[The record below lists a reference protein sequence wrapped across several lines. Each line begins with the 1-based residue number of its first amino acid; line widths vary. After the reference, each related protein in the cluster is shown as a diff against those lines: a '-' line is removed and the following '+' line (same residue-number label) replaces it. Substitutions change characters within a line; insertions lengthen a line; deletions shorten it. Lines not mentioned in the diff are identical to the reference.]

1 MHQTTCIYDT
11 ESASGPPGAL
21 FSFVQKNVQP
31 TARDR
36 PPSASSFRQDARFDN
51 LSPWSAEQDL
61 LFQYYKS
68 YRPPSVS
75 AAIHSRLA
83 ESFPR
88 RVNRA
93 PQDCAS
99 FDLSGP
105 LTKETTPH
113 PPPSRH
119 PFLRPRCSREAAT
132 TPPPK
137 KRTRRRIDI
146 DIDTNRPGTLKLRH
160 QAQHIL
166 TLGTRHLPLS
176 LRAPPEL
183 ICDIARQLQPLSRDS
198 KSKPRRPRGTPTCT
212 PTHTDKAARS
222 DTTICARTAS
232 DTVMAEQATHNV
244 VNTESSSGS
253 PLVDEHNAHNQ
264 STSATT
270 GTANTSTTTTH
281 SSRSDLLAPTK
292 SANDHATPLAQAGS
306 GAALDAAEPSAGDAA
321 NRVAHALGEKPGPAH
336 GDLANGVHDEGD
348 SHADDR
354 STADISV
361 EMSANS
367 DTDNS
372 RADAA
377 EKERSH
383 HARTNSV
390 KKPTAFSKVTAT
402 KSFMS
407 KIAPTAPTAPK
418 VGEKRKDATVLCA
431 TPRANELL
439 ASSPAS
445 ASLLSS
451 KPSPFWSFW
460 VAKTGKS
467 MLKPRVAGDGAGGPD
482 ASKVWNKNRPVQ
494 PAPPRQFT
502 DEELKQQYGIHL
514 ATRLQSDENG
524 KDSKWADI
532 DDDEEDWAPETV
544 VWMDGTKSSL
554 TASDP
559 PPPPAQA
566 QKEQKPAPQQLL
578 QKPADSAKP
587 MLTMKRSERS
597 GQPMQIL
604 KPGVAAAQ
612 AKQNGPSAAP
622 SPGPEKKSLTAKS
635 PAPAPPAKSPWA
647 AVPKPDAVSPI
658 NIPVQQP
665 PPRQPLPSQDARA
678 SEPMQTPPAR
688 EIAADTFDRSW
699 REGEVGQRELFN
711 SSNGRYEPAPERRGS
726 MREPASRKLA
736 VLQRPTQP
744 GLSPAEPSAAFQS
757 RTSAQMEGSWGRR
770 RGSSVSQGS
779 LPPNRRMSMNSR
791 TELAGTPEI
800 PQNDARSPTAA
811 RIEPVRP
818 SFAQQSAW
826 DQQMPARP
834 ADNQVSPAI
843 EDQTPGEDPVKAQER
858 IMREK
863 RELAKKRRQEEE
875 AAEEEAKRERLKAKL
890 AALENAGKSK
900 KERDAEAAAAAA
912 AASSSKE
919 AATAE
924 KPAQP
929 ASSVAPSQPQPAKP
943 AAASAAT
950 APALEPQSMPSPP
963 EQPLPARAD
972 KLPSPLPPKPQPAS
986 VPDRHLPS
994 SEQQPKQAPIGTR
1007 PYQAGPAPYQA
1018 SSSSYSSPGERKP
1031 QPFGRSPLANNDKFS
1046 PWPTSG
1052 SGGNVWGTSGIG
1064 NGTFESSIMPMSQ
1077 QGSSL
1082 PPPPGMA
1089 RGSNSA
1095 RISPQAYGSEA
1106 RSPNMSTHQVAEQ
1119 QRAFAPPGMD
1129 SRPDSFP
1136 SQSRLNGV
1144 SPAPGAGRPAP
1155 SHPPGPIGPPSR
1167 TQQAQP
1173 PQPPHQDPISAWN
1186 SATTRLPQQYRA
1198 DVEAAQQRR
1207 AQEAA
1212 NPAPQQ
1218 PHIEHTFKE
1227 TFKKTSANQGRLGAP
1242 RRYESTEYTIH
1253 DGQGTRSVSTLSPA
1267 PPATQTQP
1275 QAPLPS
1281 MSPAQDRWARP
1292 SHVANPVRI
1301 PDGSQNPAHGGM
1313 SRQPPIGT
1321 QPATAYQGN
1330 VSAPPAPIAP
1340 ATSSEEQSPPPP
1352 ETESH
1357 PVNEGD
1363 AHHPQVRLPP
1373 PQAKVKLP
1381 PMSPSSQAAQLPQQN
1396 GSVMMPQRPYSGYAP
1411 PGAAR
1416 PIVMNQAWQDR
1427 FNGLFNRTTVQ
1438 AETPPSPPK
1447 TPPKAHGPALA
1458 VAAASRAPMD
1468 TQATGATVSLP
1479 QSQKAKSTYGF
1490 TIDNGKEIITKPTI
1504 DEMFNEE
1511 LSFGS
1516 MPKVRVPRN
1525 VQYNCQP
1532 YGPTATNMLTLG
1544 PAPKFQKTVEAK
1556 SIDRDPYFW
1565 KNPQGIF
1572 VKIPGTR
1579 LNNKLCRHPES
1590 QQGQGVTDVGNRKPS
1605 YPAKSHQDR
1614 PAHER
1619 QNEDRRPSGRFHKSR
1634 EHDNA
1639 NDKPR
1644 DKVHDKVKGG
1654 KSNSAPESPRT
1665 ATPAKESQP
1674 EPRKPSLAQIDRAV
1688 KEATG
1693 MSDGSSKARRNFK
1706 PRGARNASGNAAQTV
1721 VTRAPSYLL
1730 RPIATRSPSVL
1741 IQVLE
1746 EQHNG
1751 TVFLTFLW
1759 HKHEADAAAMIFI
1772 VANESLANAAHPFI
1786 SSF

>member
-1 MHQTTCIYDT
+1 M
-11 ESASGPPGAL
+11 S
-21 FSFVQKNVQP
+21 
-31 TARDR
+31 
-36 PPSASSFRQDARFDN
+36 QD
-51 LSPWSAEQDL
+51 
-61 LFQYYKS
+61 
-68 YRPPSVS
+68 V
-75 AAIHSRLA
+75 AAPI
-83 ESFPR
+83 
-88 RVNRA
+88 
-93 PQDCAS
+93 C
-99 FDLSGP
+99 
-105 LTKETTPH
+105 
-113 PPPSRH
+113 
-119 PFLRPRCSREAAT
+119 
-132 TPPPK
+132 
-137 KRTRRRIDI
+137 
-146 DIDTNRPGTLKLRH
+146 TN
-160 QAQHIL
+160 
-166 TLGTRHLPLS
+166 
-176 LRAPPEL
+176 
-183 ICDIARQLQPLSRDS
+183 
-198 KSKPRRPRGTPTCT
+198 
-212 PTHTDKAARS
+212 THTEKAARS
-222 DTTICARTAS
+222 NTTVCAHTAS

-270 GTANTSTTTTH
+270 GTANNSTTTTDLT
-281 SSRSDLLAPTK
+281 RSDLLASIK
-292 SANDHATPLAQAGS
+292 SANDHATSLGQAGS

-321 NRVAHALGEKPGPAH
+321 NKAALTSSEKPGPAH
-336 GDLANGVHDEGD
+336 GDLANGIHDEGD

-377 EKERSH
+377 EKERPH

-390 KKPTAFSKVTAT
+390 KKPAAFSKVTAT

-418 VGEKRKDATVLCA
+418 VGEKRKDGSAYSAISQT
-431 TPRANELL
+431 NELS
-439 ASSPAS
+439 ASSPAA
-445 ASLLSS
+445 ASLLTS
-451 KPSPFWSFW
+451 KPRL
-460 VAKTGKS
+460 VAKTGAQS
-467 MLKPRVAGDGAGGPD
+467 MLKPRVAGDGPGGPD

-559 PPPPAQA
+559 PPPPAQT
-566 QKEQKPAPQQLL
+566 QKEQKPAPQQQL
-578 QKPADSAKP
+578 QKPVDGVKP
-587 MLTMKRSERS
+587 TLTMKRSERS

-622 SPGPEKKSLTAKS
+622 SPGPDKKSLTAKS
-635 PAPAPPAKSPWA
+635 PAPAPPTKSPWA
-647 AVPKPDAVSPI
+647 PVPKPDAVSPI

-678 SEPMQTPPAR
+678 SEPMQAPPAR
-688 EIAADTFDRSW
+688 QIAADTFDRSW
-699 REGEVGQRELFN
+699 REGEGGQRELFN

-726 MREPASRKLA
+726 MREPASRKPA

-800 PQNDARSPTAA
+800 PQNDARSPTTA
-811 RIEPVRP
+811 RIEPARP
-818 SFAQQSAW
+818 SFAQQSAG

-834 ADNQVSPAI
+834 TETQGSPAV

-924 KPAQP
+924 KPAEA
-929 ASSVAPSQPQPAKP
+929 ASSVAPSQPEPAKP

-950 APALEPQSMPSPP
+950 APALESQSMPSPP

-986 VPDRHLPS
+986 LPDRPLPS

-1007 PYQAGPAPYQA
+1007 PYQQGPTPYQA

-1095 RISPQAYGSEA
+1095 RISPQAYGSET

-1136 SQSRLNGV
+1136 SQSRLSGV

-1173 PQPPHQDPISAWN
+1173 PQPPHQDPISAWK

-1207 AQEAA
+1207 AQDTA
-1212 NPAPQQ
+1212 NPPPQQ

-1253 DGQGTRSVSTLSPA
+1253 DGQGSRSVSTLSPA

-1301 PDGSQNPAHGGM
+1301 PDGSQNPAHGGIA
-1313 SRQPPIGT
+1313 RQPPIGT

-1330 VSAPPAPIAP
+1330 VSLPPAPIAP
-1340 ATSSEEQSPPPP
+1340 ATSSKEQSPPPP

-1363 AHHPQVRLPP
+1363 AHHPQVRLPK

-1381 PMSPSSQAAQLPQQN
+1381 PMSPQSQAAQLPQQN

-1479 QSQKAKSTYGF
+1479 HSQKANNTYGF
-1490 TIDNGKEIITKPTI
+1490 TIDDGKEIFTKPSI
-1504 DEMFNEE
+1504 EQMFNEE

-1525 VQYNCQP
+1525 VQYNPQP
-1532 YGPTATNMLTLG
+1532 PVPTAKNMLTLG
-1544 PAPKFQKTVEAK
+1544 PAPKFQKTFEAK

-1590 QQGQGVTDVGNRKPS
+1590 QQGQAVTDIGNRKPS
-1605 YPAKSHQDR
+1605 YPAKSYQDR

-1619 QNEDRRPSGRFHKSR
+1619 QNEDRRPSGRFNKTR
-1634 EHDNA
+1634 EHDSA
-1639 NDKPR
+1639 NDRPR
-1644 DKVHDKVKGG
+1644 DKAHDKIKGG
-1654 KSNSAPESPRT
+1654 KANSAPESPRT
-1665 ATPAKESQP
+1665 ATPAKGPQP

-1706 PRGARNASGNAAQTV
+1706 PRGARNVSGNPAQ
-1721 VTRAPSYLL
+1721 S
-1730 RPIATRSPSVL
+1730 
-1741 IQVLE
+1741 
-1746 EQHNG
+1746 G
-1751 TVFLTFLW
+1751 
-1759 HKHEADAAAMIFI
+1759 AAATA
-1772 VANESLANAAHPFI
+1772 VKSD
-1786 SSF
+1786 

>member
-1 MHQTTCIYDT
+1 MSQD
-11 ESASGPPGAL
+11 
-21 FSFVQKNVQP
+21 V
-31 TARDR
+31 TA
-36 PPSASSFRQDARFDN
+36 
-51 LSPWSAEQDL
+51 
-61 LFQYYKS
+61 
-68 YRPPSVS
+68 
-75 AAIHSRLA
+75 
-83 ESFPR
+83 
-88 RVNRA
+88 
-93 PQDCAS
+93 
-99 FDLSGP
+99 
-105 LTKETTPH
+105 
-113 PPPSRH
+113 
-119 PFLRPRCSREAAT
+119 
-132 TPPPK
+132 
-137 KRTRRRIDI
+137 
-146 DIDTNRPGTLKLRH
+146 
-160 QAQHIL
+160 
-166 TLGTRHLPLS
+166 
-176 LRAPPEL
+176 
-183 ICDIARQLQPLSRDS
+183 
-198 KSKPRRPRGTPTCT
+198 PTCT
-212 PTHTDKAARS
+212 NTDTEREARS
-222 DTTICARTAS
+222 NTAICAQTAS
-232 DTVMAEQATHNV
+232 NTVMAEQATHNV

-253 PLVDEHNAHNQ
+253 PLVDEHNAYNQ
-264 STSATT
+264 SSPATT
-270 GTANTSTTTTH
+270 GTDNTSTTTTD
-281 SSRSDLLAPTK
+281 STRSDPTASTK
-292 SANDHATPLAQAGS
+292 SANAHAASLGQAGS
-306 GAALDAAEPSAGDAA
+306 GAAFDAAEPSAGDAA
-321 NRVAHALGEKPGPAH
+321 NKAALTSSGKSGPAH
-336 GDLANGVHDEGD
+336 GDLANGIHDDGD
-348 SHADDR
+348 LHADDR

-377 EKERSH
+377 EKERPH

-418 VGEKRKDATVLCA
+418 VGEK
-431 TPRANELL
+431 P
-439 ASSPAS
+439 SSPA
-445 ASLLSS
+445 ATALLTS
-451 KPSPFWSFW
+451 KPRL
-460 VAKTGKS
+460 VAKTGAQS

-559 PPPPAQA
+559 PPPPAPA
-566 QKEQKPAPQQLL
+566 QKEQKPAPQRQL
-578 QKPADSAKP
+578 QKPADGVKP
-587 MLTMKRSERS
+587 TLTMKRSERS

-622 SPGPEKKSLTAKS
+622 SSGPDKKSLTAKS
-635 PAPAPPAKSPWA
+635 PASAPPAKSPWA
-647 AVPKPDAVSPI
+647 PLPKPDAVSPI

-678 SEPMQTPPAR
+678 SEPMQAPAAR

-699 REGEVGQRELFN
+699 REGEGGQRELFN

-726 MREPASRKLA
+726 MREPASRKPA

-744 GLSPAEPSAAFQS
+744 GLLPAEPSAAFQS

-791 TELAGTPEI
+791 TELAGTPEF
-800 PQNDARSPTAA
+800 PQNDARSPTTA
-811 RIEPVRP
+811 RIETTRP

-826 DQQMPARP
+826 DQQMPSRP
-834 ADNQVSPAI
+834 AETQGSPAI
-843 EDQTPGEDPVKAQER
+843 EDQTLGEDPVKAQER

-863 RELAKKRRQEEE
+863 RELAIKRRQEQE
-875 AAEEEAKRERLKAKL
+875 AAEEEARRERLKAKL
-890 AALENAGKSK
+890 AALGNAGKSK

-912 AASSSKE
+912 ACSSKE
-919 AATAE
+919 PATAE
-924 KPAQP
+924 KPAEP
-929 ASSVAPSQPQPAKP
+929 APSLAPAHPEPAKP
-943 AAASAAT
+943 AAASASA
-950 APALEPQSMPSPP
+950 ASALGSQSMPSPP

-986 VPDRHLPS
+986 LSDRPLPS

-1007 PYQAGPAPYQA
+1007 PYQQPSAPYQA

-1052 SGGNVWGTSGIG
+1052 SVGNVWGTSGIG

-1089 RGSNSA
+1089 RGSSSA
-1095 RISPQAYGSEA
+1095 RISPQTYGSET
-1106 RSPNMSTHQVAEQ
+1106 RSPNMSTHQIAEQ

-1173 PQPPHQDPISAWN
+1173 PQPPHQDPLSAWN
-1186 SATTRLPQQYRA
+1186 SAANRLPQQYRA

-1207 AQEAA
+1207 VQEAA
-1212 NPAPQQ
+1212 NPAPPQ

-1227 TFKKTSANQGRLGAP
+1227 TFKKTSASQGRLGAP

-1253 DGQGTRSVSTLSPA
+1253 DGQGSRSVSALSPP

-1301 PDGSQNPAHGGM
+1301 PDGSQNPAHGGIA
-1313 SRQPPIGT
+1313 RQPPIGT
-1321 QPATAYQGN
+1321 QPATACQGN
-1330 VSAPPAPIAP
+1330 VTLPPAPIAP
-1340 ATSSEEQSPPPP
+1340 ATSSKEQSPPPP

-1363 AHHPQVRLPP
+1363 AHHPQVRLPR

-1381 PMSPSSQAAQLPQQN
+1381 PMSPQSQAAQLPQQN

-1468 TQATGATVSLP
+1468 TQETGATVSLP
-1479 QSQKAKSTYGF
+1479 HSQKAKNTHGF
-1490 TIDNGKEIITKPTI
+1490 AMDDSKEIFTKPSI
-1504 DEMFNEE
+1504 DQMFNEE

-1525 VQYNCQP
+1525 VQYNPQP
-1532 YGPTATNMLTLG
+1532 PVPTAKNMLTLS
-1544 PAPKFQKTVEAK
+1544 PAPKFQKTVEVK
-1556 SIDRDPYFW
+1556 SVDRDPFFW
-1565 KNPQGIF
+1565 ENPQGIF

-1590 QQGQGVTDVGNRKPS
+1590 QQGQAVTDIGNRKPS
-1605 YPAKSHQDR
+1605 YQAKSYRDR

-1619 QNEDRRPSGRFHKSR
+1619 QSEDRRPSGRFNKTR
-1634 EHDNA
+1634 EHDNV

-1644 DKVHDKVKGG
+1644 GKGHDKVKGG
-1654 KSNSAPESPRT
+1654 KTNSAPESPRT
-1665 ATPAKESQP
+1665 ATPAKDQQP

-1693 MSDGSSKARRNFK
+1693 MSDGISKARRNFK
-1706 PRGARNASGNAAQTV
+1706 PRGSRNASGNLV
-1721 VTRAPSYLL
+1721 HS
-1730 RPIATRSPSVL
+1730 
-1741 IQVLE
+1741 
-1746 EQHNG
+1746 G
-1751 TVFLTFLW
+1751 
-1759 HKHEADAAAMIFI
+1759 AAATA
-1772 VANESLANAAHPFI
+1772 VKSD
-1786 SSF
+1786 